1 MTLKYLVTG
10 ATGGLGSSVLSHLAA
25 SVPSSEYAA
34 ASSRETN
41 RKQFEDQGI
50 AFRVVDYDDS
60 KGMEAAFEGVENL
73 FFVSSPTFDVPK
85 REKQHQNFIDAAKKQ
100 NVKHVCES
108 IGFTLYRITADSLRC
123 GTLRLRLAAWAQIPK
138 QTSSKLIY

>member
-25 SVPSSEYAA
+25 NVPSSEYAA
-34 ASSRETN
+34 ASSRETS
-41 RKQFEDQGI
+41 RKQFEDRGI
-50 AFRVVDYDDS
+50 AFRTVDYDDPKS
-60 KGMEAAFEGVENL
+60 MEAAFEGVENL

-108 IGFTLYRITADSLRC
+108 IGLSRGKNYC
-123 GTLRLRLAAWAQIPK
+123 
-138 QTSSKLIY
+138 